1 MLRPV
6 LHVNLSEDVAMPT
19 LSSFYGIKIYM
30 YWGDHAPP
38 HFHATAEG
46 IWVVIAIRT
55 LETLEGGLSPRH
67 MELVLQWAG
76 MHQTEIMEAWE
87 LCSTHKHPA
96 KITPLP

>member
-1 MLRPV
+1 
-6 LHVNLSEDVAMPT
+6 
-19 LSSFYGIKIYM
+19 M

-67 MELVLQWAG
+67 MELVLQWQVCIRRRSWRHGSYAQ
-76 MHQTEIMEAWE
+76 HTSIQRK
-87 LCSTHKHPA
+87 LHLYLS
-96 KITPLP
+96 